1 MLPMTLCNS
10 IFFLG
15 CNIAMYMRALS
26 LLWIVAASAAISVG
40 TTAVIMVILRNSLVA
55 QITNA
60 STIVPFSIAGIVIG
74 IIGLVTS
81 HYHPQIKGSKKIKR
95 ILTKVKRIGAEVNF
109 DDDIRKDYFLSRIT
123 DNISLITNHLVILDN
138 HLWKCID
145 NSVPESWQTVRYI
158 ADRSRKKMVQLEQEV
173 VLDFA
178 QIIDLVQDPSLAD
191 RRRANSI
198 YYSLYLCQE
207 IIQMNPGCNE
217 HLLRDLRNVLRTQ
230 IVLLDET
237 LVLLEKEREN

>member
-1 MLPMTLCNS
+1 
-10 IFFLG
+10 
-15 CNIAMYMRALS
+15 MRALS

-40 TTAVIMVILRNSLVA
+40 TTVVIMVILRNSLIA
-55 QITNA
+55 QIPNA
-60 STIVPFSIAGIVIG
+60 SSIVPFSIAGLAIG
-74 IIGLVTS
+74 IIGLLII
-81 HYHPQIKGSKKIKR
+81 HYHPEIKGSKKIKR
-95 ILTKVKRIGAEVNF
+95 ILSKVKRIGAEVNS
-109 DDDIRKDYFLSRIT
+109 DDGIRKDYFLGRIT
-123 DNISLITNHLVILDN
+123 ENISLITNHLVILDN

-158 ADRSRKKMVQLEQEV
+158 ADLSRKKIVQLEQQV

-178 QIIDLVQDPSLAD
+178 QIIDLIHDPSLAD
-191 RRRANSI
+191 RRRVNSL

-207 IIQMNPGCNE
+207 IIQMNPGRND
-217 HLLRDLRNVLRTQ
+217 HLLRDLRNVLRAQ

>member
-1 MLPMTLCNS
+1 MM
-10 IFFLG
+10 I
-15 CNIAMYMRALS
+15 MRALS

-55 QITNA
+55 QIANA
-60 STIVPFSIAGIVIG
+60 STIVPLSIAGIAIG
-74 IIGLVTS
+74 IIGLVIS
-81 HYHPQIKGSKKIKR
+81 YYHNPEIKGSKKIKR
-95 ILTKVKRIGAEVNF
+95 ILTKVNRIGAEVNS
-109 DDDIRKDYFLSRIT
+109 DDGIRKDYFLGRVT
-123 DNISLITNHLVILDN
+123 DNISLITNHLAILDN

-158 ADRSRKKMVQLEQEV
+158 ADRSRKKIVQLEQEV

-191 RRRANSI
+191 RRRANSL
-198 YYSLYLCQE
+198 YNSLYLCQE

-217 HLLRDLRNVLRTQ
+217 HLLRDLRNVLRAQ
-230 IVLLDET
+230 IALLDET
-237 LVLLEKEREN
+237 LVLIEKEREN

>member
-1 MLPMTLCNS
+1 MH
-10 IFFLG
+10 
-15 CNIAMYMRALS
+15 MRALS

-40 TTAVIMVILRNSLVA
+40 TTVVIMVILRNSLIA
-55 QITNA
+55 QIPNA
-60 STIVPFSIAGIVIG
+60 NSIVPFSIAGLAIG
-74 IIGLVTS
+74 IIGLLII
-81 HYHPQIKGSKKIKR
+81 HYHSEIKGSKKIKR
-95 ILTKVKRIGAEVNF
+95 ILSKVKRIGAEVNS
-109 DDDIRKDYFLSRIT
+109 DDGIRKDYFLDRIT
-123 DNISLITNHLVILDN
+123 ENISLITNHLVILDN

-158 ADRSRKKMVQLEQEV
+158 ADLSRKKIVQLEQQV

-178 QIIDLVQDPSLAD
+178 QIIDLIHDPSLAD
-191 RRRANSI
+191 RRRVNSL

-207 IIQMNPGCNE
+207 IIQMNPGRND
-217 HLLRDLRNVLRTQ
+217 HFLRDLRNVLRAQ

>member
-1 MLPMTLCNS
+1 
-10 IFFLG
+10 
-15 CNIAMYMRALS
+15 MYMRALS

-40 TTAVIMVILRNSLVA
+40 TTAAIMVILRSSSVA
-55 QITNA
+55 QIANA
-60 STIVPFSIAGIVIG
+60 STIVPFSIAGIATG
-74 IIGLVTS
+74 IIGLVIS
-81 HYHPQIKGSKKIKR
+81 YYHSEIKGSKKIKR
-95 ILTKVKRIGAEVNF
+95 IVTKVKRIGAEVNS
-109 DDDIRKDYFLSRIT
+109 DDGIRKDYFLGRII

-158 ADRSRKKMVQLEQEV
+158 ADLSRKKIVQLEQQV

-178 QIIDLVQDPSLAD
+178 QIIDLIHDPSLAD
-191 RRRANSI
+191 RRRVNSL

-207 IIQMNPGCNE
+207 IIQMNPGRND
-217 HLLRDLRNVLRTQ
+217 HLLRDLRNVLRAQ
-230 IVLLDET
+230 IALLDET